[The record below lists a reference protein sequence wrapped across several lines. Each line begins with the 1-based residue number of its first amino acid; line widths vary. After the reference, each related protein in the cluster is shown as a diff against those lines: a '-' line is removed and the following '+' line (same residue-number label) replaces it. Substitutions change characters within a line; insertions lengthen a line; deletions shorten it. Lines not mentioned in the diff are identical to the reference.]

1 MRIYNLCKIRT
12 QAVSR
17 HWGFYMQ
24 GMELLLKVR
33 NCQMDS
39 VFYGFMGRLYLLER
53 DCVLVL
59 GIGFFCVL
67 PAVNPCFALRFLV
80 FFNFG
85 YFCLALEIRLRG
97 ENRLI
102 AFFLRMFYRFD
113 FFFYLRL
120 FILNSTFGY
129 KRFFIFELL
138 ILFKSCTRIIIF
150 TFF

>member
-1 MRIYNLCKIRT
+1 
-12 QAVSR
+12 
-17 HWGFYMQ
+17 MQ

-129 KRFFIFELL
+129 KRFFILGLL
-138 ILFKSCTRIIIF
+138 ILF
-150 TFF
+150 